1 MEKGALVEEFRKKDS
16 TKNAAEFFM
25 SLSKEDQLQFVS
37 FSAKRQAALLHIPNR
52 RYNRF
57 LRECNNDVDY
67 IVQHC
72 NTILGKKKTTSARV
86 ARMRKE
92 YAQSE
97 GYLSYADMQRAQERQ
112 KEQSKS
118 TKALTDQQQHYA
130 ILARQAEQEEK
141 NNII

>member
-1 MEKGALVEEFRKKDS
+1 MEKRALVEEFCKKDS

-72 NTILGKKKTTSARV
+72 NTILGKKKNYKCTCCKDEKKV
-86 ARMRKE
+86 
-92 YAQSE
+92 
-97 GYLSYADMQRAQERQ
+97 RA
-112 KEQSKS
+112 K
-118 TKALTDQQQHYA
+118 
-130 ILARQAEQEEK
+130 
-141 NNII
+141 